1 MTEQSAPKKRFW
13 TPTRV
18 FFTVIV
24 LSTIAVIAFACN
36 SLESN
41 KAPGN
46 SANGNSNSGGPVKGP
61 PDTSKLT
68 PVPASALSADLK
80 DVDGKPIKLS
90 EFAGKVLIVNLWA
103 TWCGPCRAETP
114 ELIQISKE
122 YKARGVEIVGLTTQN
137 NDGDIQLV
145 KDFIREHEVPYRTIY
160 DEGVLQPI
168 LSEVTNAR
176 PIVPQS
182 YIITRDSKILTHF
195 EGFDPRS
202 TPNKLRQ
209 YIELALSYKT

>member
-1 MTEQSAPKKRFW
+1 MIEQSGPKKKFW
-13 TPTRV
+13 TPTRL
-18 FFTVIV
+18 FFTVIT
-24 LSTIAVIAFACN
+24 LSSIAVIAFACN
-36 SLESN
+36 SREVN
-41 KAPGN
+41 NAPDN
-46 SANGNSNSGGPVKGP
+46 TAKSNSNGPLKGP
-61 PDTSKLT
+61 PDTTKLT
-68 PVPASALSADLK
+68 PVPANAWNADLK

-90 EFAGKVLIVNLWA
+90 EYAGKVLIVNLWA

-122 YKARGVEIVGLTTQN
+122 YKARGVEVVGLTTQN
-137 NDGDIQLV
+137 NDSDIGLI

-168 LSEVTNAR
+168 LSEATNAR

-209 YIELALSYKT
+209 YIELALSYKS